1 MRLICTLLFFL
12 TISTASYTQNI
23 TGIWRGYFVQKG
35 FNEFTGKF
43 VEDKYKY
50 EIQINQLP
58 NNAIEGVTYSYKNI
72 VFYGKASFKG
82 IFTKNTENVLVK
94 ELKMLELKISNNSE
108 PCLMTCYLD
117 YKKEGKTETLT
128 GTYTSLNDKSKT
140 DCGDGAIYLE
150 KVPESDFKKEDFL
163 LKKKEEPTN
172 TTSTHKNI
180 DSKKENIKKIQ
191 LALGLIP
198 DGIAGTKTTAA
209 LKAKIPTLQQPIDYA
224 NDVEVK
230 HVLSKLLSAN
240 KPSTTPETKHTTT
253 VKKPTVKPGA
263 EAFVIKKGIATP
275 TPPKNY
281 KHNDSVTVVAPLVK
295 EVPVAPTPTPKPTPP
310 ILLERKN
317 ILAETIEVDTKNIE
331 INFYDNGKIDND
343 SITVYLNN
351 EKVIS
356 HQRLSY
362 KPITLHVHLDEIHS
376 LKELIT
382 VADNL
387 GDEPPN
393 TALMVITAGNKRYEV
408 TLTSDEKTNSK
419 VIIKYNP
426 NAAKVEQ

>member
-1 MRLICTLLFFL
+1 MRLICTLFVFL
-12 TISTASYTQNI
+12 TISTTSYAQNI
-23 TGIWRGYFVQKG
+23 TGIWRGYFVQKA
-35 FNEFTGKF
+35 FNEITGKF

-117 YKKEGKTETLT
+117 LKQEGKTQILS
-128 GTYTSLNDKSKT
+128 GTYTSLNDKTKT
-140 DCGDGAIYLE
+140 DCGEGMIYLE

-163 LKKKEEPTN
+163 TKKKEETTN
-172 TTSTHKNI
+172 ATATHKNI
-180 DSKKENIKKIQ
+180 DSKKGNIKKIQ
-191 LALGLIP
+191 LALGLTP
-198 DGIAGTKTTAA
+198 DGVAGPKTTAA
-209 LKAKIPTLQQPIDYA
+209 LKAKIPTLQQPVDYA

-230 HVLSKLLSAN
+230 HILNKLMPTN
-240 KPSTTPETKHTTT
+240 KPSVTPETKHITTI
-253 VKKPTVKPGA
+253 KKPTVKPGA
-263 EAFVIKKGIATP
+263 EEFIIRKKAAIP
-275 TPPKNY
+275 TPPKNNN
-281 KHNDSVTVVAPLVK
+281 HVDTVAVVTAPSIK
-295 EVPVAPTPTPKPTPP
+295 NEKPAAPKPTPP
-310 ILLERKN
+310 ILLERENK
-317 ILAETIEVDTKNIE
+317 LTKTIEVDVKNVE
-331 INFYDNGKIDND
+331 ISFYDNGKIDND
-343 SITVYLNN
+343 SITVYMNN
-351 EKVIS
+351 EKVIN

-362 KPITLHVHLDEIHS
+362 KPITLHLHLDEISS

-408 TLTSDEKTNSK
+408 TVTSDEKTNSK

-426 NAAKVEQ
+426 NAVKVEQ